1 MEKTEKQ
8 SVNEAV
14 IKAASSENRN
24 REIKTIVPVTS
35 PIKDRVKV
43 EDAQERVPNNIA
55 KEEKRPRPDYWKKL
69 GFHEFLGIEYR
80 AIPEGFPI
88 IGNTQDIHDRID
100 DQHRMQV
107 RVIQQELEVRRGGP
121 A

>member
-35 PIKDRVKV
+35 PIKDKVKV

-55 KEEKRPRPDYWKKL
+55 KEEKRPSPYHWESL
-69 GFHEFLGIEYR
+69 VSTSFLE
-80 AIPEGFPI
+80 
-88 IGNTQDIHDRID
+88 
-100 DQHRMQV
+100 
-107 RVIQQELEVRRGGP
+107 
-121 A
+121 